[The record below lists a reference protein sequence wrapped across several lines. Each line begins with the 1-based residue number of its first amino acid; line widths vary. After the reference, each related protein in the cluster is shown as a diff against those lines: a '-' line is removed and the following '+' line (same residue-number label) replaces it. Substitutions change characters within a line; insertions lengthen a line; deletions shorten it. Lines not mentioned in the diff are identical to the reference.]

1 MTQNHYSQDRTKYLR
16 ITFTLFLTYITNF
29 MFRPKMTLE
38 FYDSIRVFSYKSQ
51 SQGGS
56 HIITKQTSTSKT
68 PLPANQQASPLYAS
82 SVHAST
88 HRTARFHPANFR
100 LRCSS
105 GTSA

>member
-1 MTQNHYSQDRTKYLR
+1 MTQFAFFH
-16 ITFTLFLTYITNF
+16 
-29 MFRPKMTLE
+29 
-38 FYDSIRVFSYKSQ
+38 IRVNRK
-51 SQGGS
+51 GGS
-56 HIITKQTSTSKT
+56 HIIAKQTSTSKT

-82 SVHAST
+82 SIHASA